1 MRICNELKSKLS
13 KSIQK
18 RINKTKISLKK
29 FKTRRFYDKQ
39 IALFL
44 SEDSITQNAKISPP
58 PLLPNKENAKPQI
71 IISLTS
77 YPARI
82 HTLKYTL
89 FTLLTQSLKPDK
101 VVLWLAEDEFRNA
114 NKQFNPKKLPK
125 SLLDFSVKGLEIMWY
140 ETNIKSYKKLIPS
153 LQQFPDSIIVTAD
166 DDNLY
171 DKHWLA
177 KLYSAYEANPSYIH
191 CHRARRIAFDS
202 QNNILPYTHWNLE
215 ISAKDYAPS
224 FLNFLTGVGGVL
236 YPPNSLHKDILDR
249 DKFLK
254 LCPDGD
260 DVWFWAMAVLQ
271 GTKIA
276 IVPNHCLIKNS
287 PASQKQALW
296 NTNITQNDSQLDNVL
311 KAYPGLRQKILQEKL
326 LQNRLY
332 FRKY

>member
-1 MRICNELKSKLS
+1 MKILLLKTPK
-13 KSIQK
+13 
-18 RINKTKISLKK
+18 
-29 FKTRRFYDKQ
+29 YH
-39 IALFL
+39 
-44 SEDSITQNAKISPP
+44 PP

-101 VVLWLAEDEFRNA
+101 VVLWLAKDEFRNA
-114 NKQFNPKKLPK
+114 NKQFDPKKLPK
-125 SLLDFSVKGLEIMWY
+125 DLLDFSAKGLEIMWY

-171 DKHWLA
+171 DEHWLA
-177 KLYSAYEANPSYIH
+177 KLYSAYETNPSYIH
-191 CHRARRIAFDS
+191 CHRAHHILFDS
-202 QNNILPYTHWNLE
+202 QDNVLPYLQWNYE
-215 ISAKDYAPS
+215 VSAKDYEPS
-224 FLNFLTGVGGVL
+224 FLNFFTGVGGVL
-236 YPPNSLHKDILDR
+236 YPPNSLYKDVLDQ

-254 LCPDGD
+254 LCPNAD
-260 DVWFWAMAVLQ
+260 DIWFWAMAVLQ
-271 GTKIA
+271 GTKTA
-276 IVPNHCLIKNS
+276 IVPDPCLIEAS
-287 PASQKQALW
+287 LASQKQALW
-296 NTNITQNDSQLDNVL
+296 AINVAQNQNDIQLDNVL
-311 KAYPGLRQKILQEKL
+311 KAYPELKQKILQEKL

>member
-1 MRICNELKSKLS
+1 MKILLLKTPK
-13 KSIQK
+13 
-18 RINKTKISLKK
+18 
-29 FKTRRFYDKQ
+29 YHP
-39 IALFL
+39 
-44 SEDSITQNAKISPP
+44 PP

-177 KLYSAYEANPSYIH
+177 KLYSAFEANPSYIH
-191 CHRARRIAFDS
+191 CHRARRIAF
-202 QNNILPYTHWNLE
+202 
-215 ISAKDYAPS
+215 
-224 FLNFLTGVGGVL
+224 V
-236 YPPNSLHKDILDR
+236 R
-249 DKFLK
+249 
-254 LCPDGD
+254 
-260 DVWFWAMAVLQ
+260 
-271 GTKIA
+271 KITS
-276 IVPNHCLIKNS
+276 CLIR
-287 PASQKQALW
+287 
-296 NTNITQNDSQLDNVL
+296 IGIL
-311 KAYPGLRQKILQEKL
+311 KYRQKIMHL
-326 LQNRLY
+326 R
-332 FRKY
+332 F